1 MAPSQ
6 GNGEPQQALG
16 WDRQFEKFL
25 LFVGAIFLCLGTLSV
40 KVCTCLKENPSW
52 DFPGGQVVKNPP
64 SKDSEDSRG
73 CGFDPWLGN

>member
-40 KVCTCLKENPSW
+40 KVCTCLKENPS
-52 DFPGGQVVKNPP
+52 
-64 SKDSEDSRG
+64 
-73 CGFDPWLGN
+73 